1 MPITSHAAWM
11 RDTYSLT
18 SPRSAFLKKVDAA
31 LASHERGPT
40 AGNRKDLV
48 DALDRWRFEQS
59 KQGKDWRNSVRNQ
72 KGAVTALHREL
83 TGVDK
88 RNLTRED
95 LEAMDF
101 IARAQAMALMRQFD
115 GKKLQFKSNTLI
127 GIKNSGASAWQRF
140 KTGASSV
147 GSGASTV
154 GQGAYAVSKIASG
167 AKVLHDAGAVGAKA
181 ASSESTLKI
190 LAKIKEMC
198 AELCPGLDPSKVFTD
213 LGLGSVETFSVQ
225 LAPFVGAISS
235 GGAAIVGWIGVIRKE
250 YARIDMVKNR
260 YVIARGDPMAA
271 FNGMIELLD
280 REINAQLIRASVKTA
295 GFTGKAA
302 GAFADFGAVTGP
314 VIGLL
319 ELLAEVVQMVIEYV
333 RDYKECQVANELLRL
348 GALNLDLFTVC
359 PILGCYF
366 LVIQDHSTI
375 INMAVG
381 QYGTPNWMFDV
392 EKMVGK
398 LHPMLEKSRML
409 IKLSRLEI
417 PGIEQSKGL
426 AVANY
431 SVATGLGKVSGLPG
445 HIGDTISDKI
455 AEWRGKPTKHPKVVV
470 DRNRIT
476 GYGMG
481 PRGGGPSG

>member
-31 LASHERGPT
+31 LANFERSQNE
-40 AGNRKDLV
+40 GNRKELA

-88 RNLTRED
+88 RNLTKED

-115 GKKLQFKSNTLI
+115 GKKLQFKGNTLI
-127 GIKNSGASAWQRF
+127 GMKNSTTSAWQRF

-154 GQGAYAVSKIASG
+154 GQGAYAVNKLVSG
-167 AKVLHDAGAVGAKA
+167 AQVLNQGGAAAAKA

-198 AELCPGLDPSKVFTD
+198 AEMCPGLDPSKVFMD
-213 LGLGSVETFSVQ
+213 LGLGSVETFAVQ

-235 GGAAIVGWIGVIRKE
+235 GGAAIAGWIGVIRKS
-250 YARIDMVKNR
+250 YALYDMQKNR
-260 YVIARGDPMAA
+260 YIIAHGDPMAA
-271 FNGMIELLD
+271 FNALTELLD
-280 REINAQLIRASVKTA
+280 REINSQMIRASVKSA

-333 RDYKECQVANELLRL
+333 RDYKECQIANELLRV

-398 LHPMLEKSRML
+398 LRPMLEKSQTL

-417 PGIEQSKGL
+417 PGIEKSKGL
-426 AVANY
+426 AEANY
-431 SVATGLGKVSGLPG
+431 SVATGLGKVTGLPG
-445 HIGDTISDKI
+445 NIGDRISDKI
-455 AEWRGKPTKHPKVVV
+455 AEWRGKPTKHPKPVV
-470 DRNRIT
+470 DRSRIV

-481 PRGGGPSG
+481 PKGGGPSL